1 MKNTVTR
8 IVNYEKTI
16 CDKKKK
22 FQKCDMAPFI
32 LGKALEYFEI
42 KESLPSEDLTKYCFC
57 KEYFYMFFSTLKD
70 TIM

>member
-1 MKNTVTR
+1 
-8 IVNYEKTI
+8 
-16 CDKKKK
+16 
-22 FQKCDMAPFI
+22 MAPFI

-57 KEYFYMFFSTLKD
+57 KEYFYMFLSTLKD